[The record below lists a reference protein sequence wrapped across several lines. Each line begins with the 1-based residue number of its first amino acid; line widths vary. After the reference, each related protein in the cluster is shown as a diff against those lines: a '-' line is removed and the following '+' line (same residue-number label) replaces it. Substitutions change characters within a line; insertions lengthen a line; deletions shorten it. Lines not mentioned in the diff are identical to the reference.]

1 MRRTEGGRFANSSD
15 SGEAAP
21 EVVSEDALEF
31 ERQAGCHRGRPRRSF
46 GSSASRACVRRRS
59 QPDARGVVAGREHS
73 QQLGASGGAPNVLL
87 VPIDD
92 TGFGRPS
99 TFGGAVAHGI
109 SA

>member
-1 MRRTEGGRFANSSD
+1 
-15 SGEAAP
+15 
-21 EVVSEDALEF
+21 
-31 ERQAGCHRGRPRRSF
+31 
-46 GSSASRACVRRRS
+46 
-59 QPDARGVVAGREHS
+59 
-73 QQLGASGGAPNVLL
+73 VLL